1 MKFRSFI
8 SALIGGVVVL
18 LLVGAIG
25 FGWLST
31 PSTGS
36 GGRSGQAPTAAMFV
50 SRQAPMMVS
59 LLSNPDRLAALRL
72 AKVSPAKRQRA
83 RTELEQLKQT
93 LLGELNYEQ
102 DVQPWIGN
110 EITAAVTNV
119 DVDRN
124 GANGQQPGYLLAV
137 ATRDPQRSREFLQ
150 LFWQK
155 RAIAGTDL
163 VFEQYSGVQVIYGKE
178 RQRIVKEPTR
188 STANSTNPNA
198 PATPTLATAVV
209 GDRFVLFANYPKVLR
224 DAIANVQAAE
234 LNLTSIEAYQ
244 QTVQSLSKE
253 SIGLV
258 FANLAP
264 LGDWLGGD
272 PSLPFDTLLY
282 QHLGLAVEVDRQGL
296 VAPALLTA
304 PKNQILATTKLTDDP
319 FPALQFIP
327 ASSSLVAVGDDLQSA
342 WSKIQTGVAGDDR
355 LVKLVEQPLLDLQ
368 QRWQIDVPKQ
378 VFPWVQ
384 SEYALALV
392 PDASPKP
399 DWVFVARRSPAAI
412 EAIAEF
418 DAIAQQQ
425 GLSTGTLML
434 GDRPVSAWTKLS
446 TTSSRSRRQTPTL
459 SLQTEVQGVHTTVDD
474 YEIFATSIEAISQA
488 LSPADQS
495 LLAAEPFQQAIASF
509 HTPRNGYFYIDWA
522 TLNQVIRDQL
532 PIARLLEAVGQPIL
546 SHIRSVAITNYGT
559 EANGQYGAIAV
570 QLQDP

>member
-1 MKFRSFI
+1 VWSYYCWW
-8 SALIGGVVVL
+8 
-18 LLVGAIG
+18 GAIG

-31 PSTGS
+31 PSNGS
-36 GGRSGQAPTAAMFV
+36 GGRSGQAPTAAVFV
-50 SRQAPMMVS
+50 SRQAPVMVS

-72 AKVSPAKRQRA
+72 ARVSPAKRQRA
-83 RTELEQLKQT
+83 RAELEQLKQT
-93 LLGELNYEQ
+93 LLGELTYEQ

-124 GANGQQPGYLLAV
+124 GENGQQPGYLLAI

-178 RQRIVKEPTR
+178 RQRIVKPPTP
-188 STANSTNPNA
+188 SKTNSTKQAVDQPEPNS
-198 PATPTLATAVV
+198 PDTPTLATAVV

-224 DAIANVQAAE
+224 DAINNVQATE
-234 LNLTSIEAYQ
+234 LNLTSIDAYQ
-244 QTVQSLSKE
+244 QTVQRLSKE

-258 FANLAP
+258 FSNLAP

-304 PKNQILATTKLTDDP
+304 PKNQILAATKLTDDP
-319 FPALQFIP
+319 FQALQFIP

-342 WSKIQTGVAGDDR
+342 WTKIQTGVAGDDR
-355 LVKLVEQPLLDLQ
+355 LVKLVEQPFLDLQ

-384 SEYALALV
+384 SEYALGLV

-399 DWVFVARRSPAAI
+399 DWVFVARRSPAAA

-418 DAIAQQQ
+418 DAIAQKQ

-459 SLQTEVQGVHTTVDD
+459 SLQTDVQGVHTTVDD

-488 LSPADQS
+488 LSPANQS
-495 LLAAEPFQQAIASF
+495 LLAAEPFQQAIAPF

-522 TLNQVIRDQL
+522 TLNQVIKQQL

-546 SHIRSVAITNYGT
+546 SHIRSIAITNYGT
-559 EANGQYGAIAV
+559 EANGQYGAIGV